1 MKLPYRRKFLHLA
14 GGAAALPVMSR
25 LARAQ
30 AFPSRPITMV
40 VPVSA
45 GGAMDTNARLVAE
58 GMRTALGQ
66 AVVIENVTGA
76 SGSIGVGRV
85 ARAAPDGY
93 TITYAAFVTHVVN
106 GAVYQLQYDVLT
118 DFEPVAFIAGTPWL
132 ICAKKDLPANDLK
145 SLIAWLKANPD
156 KASSGTA
163 GPGSPSHLGGILF
176 QNITG
181 TRFQLIPYRG
191 TAPSIPDLVSG
202 SLDMAILDPITSLP
216 QFRGGRIKVFAVTAK
231 SRTATAPEIPTADE
245 AGAPGLHISP
255 WQAIWAPKG
264 TPKDVIAKLN
274 AAVVHALNDP
284 DIRKKLAE
292 QSYEIG
298 PREEQ
303 TPEYLGAF
311 HKAEIERWWPIIKA
325 AGINPQ

>member
-1 MKLPYRRKFLHLA
+1 
-14 GGAAALPVMSR
+14 
-25 LARAQ
+25 
-30 AFPSRPITMV
+30 
-40 VPVSA
+40 VPVPA

-58 GMRTALGQ
+58 GMRTTLGQ

-106 GAVYQLQYDVLT
+106 GAVYPLQYDVLT

-145 SLIAWLKANPD
+145 GLIAWLKDNPD

-181 TRFQLIPYRG
+181 TRFHLIPYRG

-202 SLDMAILDPITSLP
+202 TLDMAILDPITSLP
-216 QFRGGRIKVFAVTAK
+216 QFRGGRIKVFAVLAK
-231 SRTATAPEIPTADE
+231 SRTATAPDIPTVDE

-255 WQAIWAPKG
+255 WQAVWAPKG
-264 TPKDVIAKLN
+264 TPKEVIAKVN

-284 DIRKKLAE
+284 NIRKKLAE

-311 HKAEIERWWPIIKA
+311 HKAETGIK
-325 AGINPQ
+325 PQ

>member
-1 MKLPYRRKFLHLA
+1 MKPPRRKFFRLA
-14 GGAAALPVMSR
+14 AGAAALPAMSCI
-25 LARAQ
+25 AMAQ
-30 AFPSRPITMV
+30 VFPSRPITMV

-58 GMRTALGQ
+58 GMRIALGQ
-66 AVVIENVTGA
+66 PVVIENVTGA

-93 TITYAAFVTHVVN
+93 TITYAAFITHVVN
-106 GAVYQLQYDVLT
+106 PAVYQLQYDVLT

-132 ICAKKDLPANDLK
+132 ICANKDLPANDLQG
-145 SLIAWLKANPD
+145 LVAWLKANPG
-156 KASSGTA
+156 KGSSGTA
-163 GPGSPSHLGGILF
+163 GLGSPSHLGGILL

-202 SLDMAILDPITSLP
+202 SLDMAILDPITALP

-231 SRTATAPEIPTADE
+231 SRTATAPEIATTDE
-245 AGAPGLHISP
+245 AGAPGLYISP

-264 TPKDVIAKLN
+264 TPKEIIAKLN
-274 AAVVHALNDP
+274 GAVVHALNDP

-298 PREEQ
+298 PRDEQ
-303 TPEYLGAF
+303 TPEYLAAF
-311 HKAEIERWWPIIKA
+311 QRAEIERWWPIIKA
-325 AGINPQ
+325 AGIKPQ